1 MWVNAADVGS
11 LWRPITA
18 DETTL
23 VTTLISVA
31 EDLLAAQWPIGDWLA
46 RGVVKIDTIKWCV
59 AEMVKSAMEDDA
71 DQVKTEQ
78 VTAGPFQRSLTYD
91 AARSRMSIPR
101 SAYLLLSKLAVE
113 QGSTQKVGQAWMV

>member
-1 MWVNAADVGS
+1 MWVTAADVGS
-11 LWRPITA
+11 LWRPIAA

-23 VTTLISVA
+23 VATLISVA
-31 EDLLAAQWPIGDWLA
+31 EDLLAAQWPIADWLA
-46 RGVVKIDTIKWCV
+46 RGVVKGETIKWCV

-71 DQVKTEQ
+71 DQVRSEQ
-78 VTAGPFQRSLTYD
+78 MSAGPFQRSITYD

-113 QGSTQKVGQAWMV
+113 QGSSQRVAQAWMV